1 VPKPPVFSGAAGSG
15 GGKPGGLG
23 KYFDKA
29 LYYFENPYRSSSGI
43 LPPSSPKADLNNLTA
58 SATAPT
64 HRRSYNS
71 KVGGYY
77 SFRTASSQYFSLASD
92 VTDAQSEVFI
102 AALVRVYNGGVFH
115 VGRGADG
122 SGNGWSIIMES
133 RTADCTSYALTT
145 STGNTTQSAATS
157 GLVSGRWT
165 LVTYAY
171 KSGSYI
177 KVGKDGSW
185 HTTSAFAAT
194 TLRSS
199 TVGLSIGKANS
210 ASTGSSNCECAF
222 VGIGTSIP
230 TDKQLRYIH
239 WAIRNGVELPPPAG
253 DTNPPP
259 GDDPGDGNSGV
270 QSRILLLGVG

>member
-1 VPKPPVFSGAAGSG
+1 MAKGFNSAKPSVNSG
-15 GGKPGGLG
+15 GGKPGGVG

-29 LYYFENPYRSSSGI
+29 LYYFEHPYRAVSSESGLI
-43 LPPSSPKADLNNLTA
+43 SPSDPKADINDLTP
-58 SATAPT
+58 SGAPT
-64 HRRSYNS
+64 HMRSYNP
-71 KVGGYY
+71 KIGGYY
-77 SFRTASSQYFSLASD
+77 KFRTASNQFFSLASD
-92 VTDAQSEVFI
+92 VTNAQSEVFI

-145 STGNTTQSAATS
+145 STGDTTQSAATS

-199 TVGLSIGKANS
+199 TVGLSVGKANS
-210 ASTGSSNCECAF
+210 AATGSSNCECAF
-222 VGIGTSIP
+222 LGIGTSIP

-239 WAIRNGVELPPPAG
+239 WAIRNGVELPPPSG
-253 DTNPPP
+253 EGPP
-259 GDDPGDGNSGV
+259 GDDPNDGARV
-270 QSRILLLGVG
+270 HMLTLLGAG